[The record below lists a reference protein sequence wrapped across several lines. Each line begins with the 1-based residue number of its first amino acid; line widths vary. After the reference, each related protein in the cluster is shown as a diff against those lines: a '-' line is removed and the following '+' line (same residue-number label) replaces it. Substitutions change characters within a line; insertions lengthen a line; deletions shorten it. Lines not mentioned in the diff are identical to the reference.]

1 MADDPLWHMQPVFSV
16 ALSLADD
23 DILARDASDTTDA
36 ADGTV
41 KRLAFNGLLASIGLT
56 PGGRLT
62 TESGVPVSSSDRTSQ
77 GTLYYTPY
85 VHDYVRLYDG
95 TRPKLYLFTERSL
108 SLTVTNGKNYDV
120 FLYDNSGT
128 LTLELSA
135 AWTNDTT
142 RADALAWQS
151 GVGWVKS
158 GSATRLWLGTI
169 RASGTNVTEDSWDRT
184 DAPSRAFVWNAY
196 NRVRRSAY
204 CHDST
209 DSWNYTTDTWRQA
222 RASGNNQVEYVTGV
236 AGACIEATALQ
247 TANNASAVS
256 IRGAIGMDST
266 SAPASHCDIAVQ
278 YSGTGITLTTPLVSS
293 IKFNSAIGYHYLTR
307 LERSAAAGTT
317 TWYGDGGA
325 ATDIKTS
332 LSAILE
338 Y

>member
-1 MADDPLWHMQPVFSV
+1 MATWQDRTAMTAALAFGADDL
-16 ALSLADD
+16 LL
-23 DILARDASDTTDA
+23 RDKSDTTDHA
-36 ADGTV
+36 TEGTV
-41 KRLAFNGLLASIGLT
+41 VRLPWEGLLAASGLT

-62 TESGVPVSSSDRTSQ
+62 TESGVAVSTSDRTSQ
-77 GTLYYTPY
+77 GTIYYTPY
-85 VHDYVRLYDG
+85 LHDFVRLYDG

-108 SLTVTNGKNYDV
+108 SLTVTSGKNYDV

-128 LTLELSA
+128 LALELSA

-158 GSATRLWLGTI
+158 GTATRLWLGTI

-184 DAPSRAFVWNAY
+184 DAPARAFVWNAY
-196 NRVRRSAY
+196 NRVRRAAY

-222 RASGNNQVEYVTGV
+222 RGSANNQIEYVTGLAGVCV
-236 AGACIEATALQ
+236 AATACQ

-256 IRGAIGMDST
+256 ILGAIGLDST
-266 SAPASHCDIAVQ
+266 SSPASRCDIAVQ
-278 YSGTGITLTTPLVSS
+278 YSSTGITLTTPLVSTL
-293 IKFNSAIGYHYLTR
+293 KFNSALGYHYLTR
-307 LERSAAAGTT
+307 LERSAATGTT
-317 TWYGDGGA
+317 TWYGDQGA
-325 ATDIKTS
+325 ATDLKTS
-332 LSAILE
+332 LSAVLE

>member
-1 MADDPLWHMQPVFSV
+1 MATWQDRTAMTAALAFGADDL
-16 ALSLADD
+16 LL
-23 DILARDASDTTDA
+23 RDKSNTTDHA
-36 ADGTV
+36 TEGTV
-41 KRLAFNGLLASIGLT
+41 LRLPWEALLAVSGLT

-85 VHDYVRLYDG
+85 LHDYIRLYDG

-108 SLTVTNGKNYDV
+108 SLTMTSGKNYDV

-128 LTLELSA
+128 LTMELSA

-184 DAPSRAFVWNAY
+184 DAAAKAFIWNAY
-196 NRVRRSAY
+196 NRVRRAAY
-204 CHDST
+204 CHDSN
-209 DSWNYTTDTWRQA
+209 DSWTYTTYTWRQA
-222 RASGNNQVEYVTGV
+222 RGSANNQIEYVTGV
-236 AGACIEATALQ
+236 AGLLVEAVASQ

-256 IRGAIGMDST
+256 IRGAIGLDSS

-293 IKFNSAIGYHYLTR
+293 LKFNSALGYHYLAR
-307 LERSAAAGTT
+307 LERSAETGTT

-325 ATDIKTS
+325 ATDLKTS
-332 LSAILE
+332 LNASLE